1 MFFKNPIFPDIM
13 QNISSFFKNKI
24 DIFKKNIYRNN
35 KTDDNNTN
43 KPLLY
48 SGTSMHNLKTSI
60 TNCDSDSSKL
70 SNTIITTTTTIS
82 TSTTITTIQNIIIP
96 PSSVHTQKPIPAS
109 SSSPSSSSPSSDSST
124 TNSPTN
130 DCAIFIQPDIPYETP
145 ASLNENVIASIID
158 ISIIDTIV
166 YENNKQNRNEKY
178 VSQCESYY
186 TKQQEYTNFKNI
198 LDPFIYDEFEK
209 IIMGILYTNTFF
221 LSSLSPIKIYAN
233 DLVNKNTRYGVFETQ
248 NFIIKADNN
257 AEIFNSELEVMLR
270 IGSGIIRPHNIVLP
284 YYVKLDRSYKKKS
297 MHFSVQPRIK
307 NTIALHKWID
317 LRENKYTDIEK
328 HIQLCITISK
338 SILFMHT
345 HDLVHGDIKP
355 DNILIEKNTNIP
367 YIIDFGLS
375 GLHGLSAGTGGTKPF
390 CCPETQN
397 ISMINDDYI
406 WNTNNKQYDLWSIA
420 FIFSNI
426 LIFKTCYNYY
436 SHYPLDYFTTDK
448 YVKSKYL
455 LQIPEPF
462 RDIFMSIL
470 CKKSDINLS
479 NFIRLLEE
487 ALIVSSTV

>member
-1 MFFKNPIFPDIM
+1 
-13 QNISSFFKNKI
+13 
-24 DIFKKNIYRNN
+24 
-35 KTDDNNTN
+35 
-43 KPLLY
+43 
-48 SGTSMHNLKTSI
+48 
-60 TNCDSDSSKL
+60 
-70 SNTIITTTTTIS
+70 
-82 TSTTITTIQNIIIP
+82 
-96 PSSVHTQKPIPAS
+96 
-109 SSSPSSSSPSSDSST
+109 
-124 TNSPTN
+124 
-130 DCAIFIQPDIPYETP
+130 
-145 ASLNENVIASIID
+145 
-158 ISIIDTIV
+158 
-166 YENNKQNRNEKY
+166 
-178 VSQCESYY
+178 
-186 TKQQEYTNFKNI
+186 
-198 LDPFIYDEFEK
+198 
-209 IIMGILYTNTFF
+209 
-221 LSSLSPIKIYAN
+221 
-233 DLVNKNTRYGVFETQ
+233 
-248 NFIIKADNN
+248 
-257 AEIFNSELEVMLR
+257 
-270 IGSGIIRPHNIVLP
+270 
-284 YYVKLDRSYKKKS
+284 

-479 NFIRLLEE
+479 NFIRLLED